1 MNRIPLPIHEGIE
14 FVLLGEIL
22 YFRSDGNYAIMYSR
36 EKTTKYTLRSLKE
49 LERQLDGRGFCR
61 IHHEFLVNLVHII
74 RYYKGDGGEVELI
87 NGERLTVS
95 RGKKANLFQDLKLD
109 SDNS

>member
-1 MNRIPLPIHEGIE
+1 MSRIPLPIHEGIE

-61 IHHEFLVNLVHII
+61 IHHEFLVNLAHII

-95 RGKKANLFQDLKLD
+95 RGKKANLISDLKLD
-109 SDNS
+109 PDNS

>member
-14 FVLLGEIL
+14 FVLLEEIL

-49 LERQLDGRGFCR
+49 LEHQLDGRGFCR
-61 IHHEFLVNLVHII
+61 IHHEFLVNLAHII

-87 NGERLTVS
+87 NGDRLSVS
-95 RGKKANLFQDLKLD
+95 RGKKANLIRDLKLD
-109 SDNS
+109 MDNH